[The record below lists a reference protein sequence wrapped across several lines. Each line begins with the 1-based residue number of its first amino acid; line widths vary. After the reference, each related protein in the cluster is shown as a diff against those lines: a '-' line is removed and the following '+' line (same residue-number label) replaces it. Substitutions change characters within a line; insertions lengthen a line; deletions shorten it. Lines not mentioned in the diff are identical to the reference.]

1 MTDDKLVAAVC
12 AGDDD
17 AFARL
22 FGRYHE
28 RITAYVGRMVGDREH
43 AQELAQEA
51 FVSALHRLRESGEGI
66 AFKPWIYRIAH
77 NAAVDHL
84 RSRARRGVHVE
95 FDTVE
100 VAGGAS
106 EHYASR
112 MHGPEAAV
120 ETRQAIEH
128 LQGAFGGLS
137 ETHHE
142 ILVLRELEG
151 LSYDDIGKRLGMSR
165 SQVESTLFR
174 ARRRL
179 ETEYE
184 ELASGARCDAVQD
197 ILERGSATSGIR
209 EGRRVAQHLAHCRR
223 CRRQARQALVAA

>member
-1 MTDDKLVAAVC
+1 LTDEKLVAAVC
-12 AGDDD
+12 GGDDE

-28 RITAYVGRMVGDREH
+28 RITAYVGRMVGDRDH

-77 NAAVDHL
+77 NAAIDHL
-84 RSRARRGVHVE
+84 RSVTRRGVHIE
-95 FDTVE
+95 FDNVE
-100 VAGGAS
+100 AAGVAS
-106 EHYASR
+106 ERYAST

-120 ETRQAIEH
+120 ETRQSIEN

-137 ETHHE
+137 STHHE
-142 ILVLRELEG
+142 LLVLRELEG
-151 LSYDDIGKRLGMSR
+151 LSYDEIGERLGMSR

-179 ETEYE
+179 EAEYE
-184 ELASGARCDAVQD
+184 ELASGARCEAVRD
-197 ILERGSATSGIR
+197 ILERGSAASGIR
-209 EGRRVAQHLAHCRR
+209 EERRVAQHLAHCRS
-223 CRRQARQALVAA
+223 CRRDAHQALVAA